1 MRAHGGSG
9 SALIF
14 VLLVC
19 LGAVVLILAL
29 GAAIGVR
36 VDAIGVESDGRLE
49 LARVETALSELRAL
63 AAESWAPTQTML
75 GDGATGS
82 LAQIVGAN
90 GRVLLAEAR
99 VPTSTGT
106 MIASARLELA
116 DDGVT
121 LPRRVVAS
129 RALLTGP
136 PRHDPAVGIDPE
148 SGVSGSVTDPTLTLG
163 DTALMTTM
171 VPPPASL
178 LGPGVTADPEPQ
190 AWALDPGTTALVGS
204 SRPRGADGLVGLA
217 AGMPLSAA
225 LTGDTGRQPE
235 TPALIIGDASAP
247 VNACGL
253 GDLYAVILAGTGGID
268 LEGTIVHGAV
278 FTEGDVRLGA
288 TGAVLFRKGV
298 WAWATQGS
306 LVRVRLVRGTRI
318 ESFEPRSP

>member
-1 MRAHGGSG
+1 MRAGGESG

-36 VDAIGVESDGRLE
+36 VDAIEVESDGRIE

-75 GDGATGS
+75 GAGATGS
-82 LAQIVGAN
+82 LAEIVGAG

-106 MIASARLELA
+106 RIASARLELA

-121 LPRRVVAS
+121 LPRRVIAA
-129 RALLTGP
+129 RAVFTGP
-136 PRHDPAVGIDPE
+136 SRPDPAVGIDPG
-148 SGVSGSVTDPTLTLG
+148 SGVSGSPTDLALG
-163 DTALMTTM
+163 ASETALITTM
-171 VPPPASL
+171 AQPPVGI
-178 LGPGVTADPEPQ
+178 LGPGVTADPQPQ
-190 AWALDPGTTALVGS
+190 AWAMDPGTTAL
-204 SRPRGADGLVGLA
+204 GASGAAEGAAGLVGL
-217 AGMPLSAA
+217 GRGIPLSAA

-253 GDLYAVILAGTGGID
+253 GDLYAVILAGNGGID
-268 LEGTIVHGAV
+268 LEGTVVHGAV

>member
-1 MRAHGGSG
+1 MKTGGGWG

-36 VDAIGVESDGRLE
+36 VDAIEVESDGRDE

-63 AAESWAPTQTML
+63 AAESWTPTQTLL

-82 LAQIVGAN
+82 LTEIVRAS

-106 MIASARLELA
+106 RIATARLELA
-116 DDGVT
+116 DDGVM
-121 LPRRVVAS
+121 LPRRVVAA
-129 RALLTGP
+129 RTLLTAP
-136 PRHDPAVGIDPE
+136 SRPDPAVGIDPE
-148 SGVSGSVTDPTLTLG
+148 TGVSGNVTDPALAVG
-163 DTALMTTM
+163 DTVLATTM
-171 VPPPASL
+171 VPPSISS

-190 AWALDPGTTALVGS
+190 AWVMDPGTAALVGS
-204 SRPRGADGLVGLA
+204 STPRGAAGFVGPA
-217 AGMPLSAA
+217 AGTPLSAA
-225 LTGDTGRQPE
+225 LTGDTGRSPE
-235 TPALIIGDASAP
+235 TPALVVGDGSAP
-247 VNACGL
+247 LNACGL
-253 GDLYAVILAGTGGID
+253 GDLYAVILAGSGGID
-268 LEGTIVHGAV
+268 LEGTILHGAV

-306 LVRVRLVRGTRI
+306 LVRVRLVRGTRS